1 MDIFGM
7 EDVWYVWT
15 SYFIAAIVFVLC
27 EWRARVRYRTVYRD
41 TEVRIKAVEERM

>member
-15 SYFIAAIVFVLC
+15 SYFITAAIFVLC
-27 EWRARVRYRTVYRD
+27 ERRARVRYRTVYRD
-41 TEVRIKAVEERM
+41 AEVRIKAVEERM